1 MADYQYVDF
10 WHFFASYIVN
20 HVIRTCMKTSFTN
33 TLITRLAL
41 ALIFLIAGLA
51 RAAAQTT
58 AQSENATTPSL
69 MMSFDGQVQS
79 QTADLAWV
87 MENETNSKYFVIER
101 SGDVDGYDSIGVVTG
116 LNNNNQTTYN
126 YSDDHMLNGNNYYRL
141 RQVDMD
147 GVIRYSKVVSLY
159 DMQQAAAPKM
169 SVYPNPAS
177 ATLNFAIASTS
188 TQEIFV
194 QIYSISGVLLQT
206 SEQTLN
212 AGNNLQSIAV
222 NNLKS
227 GNYFLKVSNREGSSQ
242 FVQPFVKVM

>member
-1 MADYQYVDF
+1 
-10 WHFFASYIVN
+10 
-20 HVIRTCMKTSFTN
+20 MKTTFTKS
-33 TLITRLAL
+33 LIARLAL

-58 AQSENATTPSL
+58 TQANSATTPAL

-79 QTADLAWV
+79 QTADLNWV
-87 MENETNSKYFVIER
+87 MENETDCKYFVVER
-101 SGDVDGYDSIGVVTG
+101 SGDTGGYDSIGVVTG
-116 LNNNNQTTYN
+116 LNNNNQTTYI
-126 YSDDHMLNGNNYYRL
+126 YTDDHMLNGNNYYRL

-159 DMQQAAAPKM
+159 DMQQEAAPKM
-169 SVYPNPAS
+169 NVYPNPAV
-177 ATLNFAIASTS
+177 ATLNFSINSTS
-188 TQEIFV
+188 TQQIFI

-212 AGNNLQSIAV
+212 TGNNLQTIAV
-222 NNLKS
+222 NNLKT
-227 GNYFLKVSNREGSSQ
+227 GNYFLKVINREGSSQ

>member
-1 MADYQYVDF
+1 
-10 WHFFASYIVN
+10 
-20 HVIRTCMKTSFTN
+20 MKTSTNIQIMKRVSGRPSTNLQLRPKTTFT
-33 TLITRLAL
+33 TSLITRLAL

-51 RAAAQTT
+51 RAAAQTAT
-58 AQSENATTPSL
+58 QSESAATPSL

-87 MENETNSKYFVIER
+87 MEDETNSKYFVIER
-101 SGDVDGYDSIGVVTG
+101 SGDVGGYDSIGVVTG

-147 GVIRYSKVVSLY
+147 GVVRYSKVVSLY
-159 DMQQAAAPKM
+159 DMQQAPAPKM

-177 ATLNFAIASTS
+177 AMLNFAINSTS

>member
-1 MADYQYVDF
+1 
-10 WHFFASYIVN
+10 
-20 HVIRTCMKTSFTN
+20 MKTTFT
-33 TLITRLAL
+33 TSLITRLAL

-51 RAAAQTT
+51 RAAAQTST
-58 AQSENATTPSL
+58 QSENAATPSL

-87 MENETNSKYFVIER
+87 MEDETDSKYFVIER
-101 SGDVDGYDSIGVVTG
+101 SGDVGGYDSIGVVTG

-147 GVIRYSKVVSLY
+147 GVVRYSKVVSLY

-169 SVYPNPAS
+169 SVYPNPAA
-177 ATLNFAIASTS
+177 ATLNFAITSTS

>member
-1 MADYQYVDF
+1 
-10 WHFFASYIVN
+10 
-20 HVIRTCMKTSFTN
+20 MKTSFT
-33 TLITRLAL
+33 TSLITRLAL
-41 ALIFLIAGLA
+41 ALIFLIAGLT
-51 RAAAQTT
+51 RAAAQTAT
-58 AQSENATTPSL
+58 QSESAATPSL

-87 MENETNSKYFVIER
+87 MEDETNSKYFVIER
-101 SGDVDGYDSIGVVTG
+101 SGDVGGYDSIGVVTG
-116 LNNNNQTTYN
+116 LNNNNQTTYT

-147 GVIRYSKVVSLY
+147 GVVRYSKVVSLY
-159 DMQQAAAPKM
+159 DMQQAPAPKM

-177 ATLNFAIASTS
+177 ATLNFAINSTS

>member
-1 MADYQYVDF
+1 
-10 WHFFASYIVN
+10 
-20 HVIRTCMKTSFTN
+20 MKTTFT
-33 TLITRLAL
+33 TSLIARLAL

-51 RAAAQTT
+51 RAAAQTAT
-58 AQSENATTPSL
+58 QSESAATPSL

-87 MENETNSKYFVIER
+87 MEDETNSKYFVIER
-101 SGDVDGYDSIGVVTG
+101 SGDVGGYDSIGVVTG

-147 GVIRYSKVVSLY
+147 GVVRYSKVVSLY
-159 DMQQAAAPKM
+159 DMQQAAAPQM

-177 ATLNFAIASTS
+177 ATLNFAINSTS
-188 TQEIFV
+188 TQQIFV

-212 AGNNLQSIAV
+212 AGNNLQSICV

-227 GNYFLKVSNREGSSQ
+227 GNYFLKVSNREGTSQ

>member
-1 MADYQYVDF
+1 
-10 WHFFASYIVN
+10 
-20 HVIRTCMKTSFTN
+20 MKTTFTKS
-33 TLITRLAL
+33 LIARLAL

-51 RAAAQTT
+51 RAAAQTST
-58 AQSENATTPSL
+58 QANSATTPAL

-79 QTADLAWV
+79 QTADLNWV
-87 MENETNSKYFVIER
+87 MENETNCNYFVVER
-101 SGDVDGYDSIGVVTG
+101 SGDIGGYDSIGVVTG
-116 LNNNNQTTYN
+116 LNNNNQTTYIF
-126 YSDDHMLNGNNYYRL
+126 SDDHMLNGNNYYRL

-159 DMQQAAAPKM
+159 DMQQEAAPKM
-169 SVYPNPAS
+169 SVYPNPATS
-177 ATLNFAIASTS
+177 TLSFSINSTS
-188 TQEIFV
+188 TQQIFV

-227 GNYFLKVSNREGSSQ
+227 GNYFLKVSNREGNSQ